1 MDNDGILKNG
11 RLPNLYTEAA
21 LEKRLTQFDPERRGV
36 IEKIAKNLA
45 KQMEGTDEAYGLSNE
60 QLKNLSI
67 AKYIDMVDEIAK
79 SDNDVEA
86 LKGMLTRDTINIGSE
101 EMKILSM
108 DNHAAVEL
116 HVYQTAGEI
125 SDLAQA
131 GRSIDGVMDN
141 SRQLDA
147 LLNRMEFTLMET
159 GKSKYIAG
167 FRLQALKN
175 MASRA

>member
-1 MDNDGILKNG
+1 MNPDGFRNGPVFDQPNKGIFSARGDFLKGLRQQYAMDNDGILKNG
-11 RLPNLYTEAA
+11 RLPNFYTEAA

-101 EMKILSM
+101 EMKVLSM

-116 HVYQTAGEI
+116 LVYQTAGEI
-125 SDLAQA
+125 SDLAQ
-131 GRSIDGVMDN
+131 
-141 SRQLDA
+141 LDV
-147 LLNRMEFTLMET
+147 LLMV
-159 GKSKYIAG
+159 
-167 FRLQALKN
+167 
-175 MASRA
+175 